1 MHLSVC
7 VFDIINIA
15 KICTFNCVINTHVFT
30 DLFDY
35 HRHLFD
41 YFFENTIGIIVVD
54 GGVVGIIIVVVCI
67 IIVSGIIIVFG
78 IIILVGMIIVVGI
91 IIVAG
96 IIISVCPLWRRLYF
110 SRMLLCRIE
119 STG

>member
-7 VFDIINIA
+7 VFDIINIG

-41 YFFENTIGIIVVD
+41 YFFKNPIGIIVVD
-54 GGVVGIIIVVVCI
+54 GGVVGIIIVA
-67 IIVSGIIIVFG
+67 GIIISVV
-78 IIILVGMIIVVGI
+78 IIFVVIIVVG
-91 IIVAG
+91 V

>member
-41 YFFENTIGIIVVD
+41 YFFKNTIGIIVVD
-54 GGVVGIIIVVVCI
+54 GGVVGIIIVA
-67 IIVSGIIIVFG
+67 GIIIVVGF
-78 IIILVGMIIVVGI
+78 IIFVVIIFVVIVGV
-91 IIVAG
+91 